1 MRISDWS
8 SDVCSSDL
16 AAFAAGRAGLDDRPV
31 ADDDGVVHGIAAAG
45 GSTGKPRV
53 MVGFVSAN
61 PDPVACGVATAVIHT
76 PDDIY
81 YCGAGMSVDMDI
93 PSCRRCGIPAACA
106 EIGRASWRERVCQ
119 YV

>member
-1 MRISDWS
+1 
-8 SDVCSSDL
+8 
-16 AAFAAGRAGLDDRPV
+16 
-31 ADDDGVVHGIAAAG
+31 
-45 GSTGKPRV
+45 

-93 PSCRRCGIPAACA
+93 PSCRRCGIHAACA
-106 EIGRASWRERVCQ
+106 DIAAAGGVAIRIDAAAAIGGPGGVRYTQPHRQCCELRPSRILKKRRRT
-119 YV
+119 